1 MYHLNHRPAKR
12 MEGRLPSGTTTG
24 SILIGSLYSSNIS
37 RYEGMYFSAFI
48 VLLGVASSLWRV
60 FTKYFLPYRFM
71 PGQIT
76 LFAMQPEIRRLWIQL
91 YSVPLT
97 RFMNQFL
104 TLINMGADPILMSV
118 KRWHGSHHSNQGGK
132 IQCQ

>member
-1 MYHLNHRPAKR
+1 MYHLKHRPAKR
-12 MEGRLPSGTTTG
+12 MEKRLPSGTTTG

-37 RYEGMYFSAFI
+37 RYEGTYFSAFI

-60 FTKYFLPYRFM
+60 FTKYFLPSLFM
-71 PGQIT
+71 PSQIT
-76 LFAMQPEIRRLWIQL
+76 LFAIQPEIRRLWIQL
-91 YSVPLT
+91 CSVPLT